1 MLYEAFMA
9 GTWASIGST
18 IGKLSGTPAVVVSID
33 LIGTQPQYN
42 IHAYL
47 PSTDTLKE
55 TRVV

>member
-33 LIGTQPQYN
+33 LIHNTTTIQYT
-42 IHAYL
+42 HTYL
-47 PSTDTLKE
+47 VPTH
-55 TRVV
+55 